1 MTNLCENTNIN
12 ATFDLLKKIALNP
25 STKAE
30 DIPETIVIISDMQI
44 DSGTGPNWCYGSTK
58 KWTVDDAATEMEKI
72 RKDWEMCGLK
82 CPKLVYWNVN
92 ASNDTILDKGP
103 DVSFVSGCSPVVF
116 EQVIK
121 GVTGYDLMLDKLMSK
136 RYAEVE

>member
-1 MTNLCENTNIN
+1 
-12 ATFDLLKKIALNP
+12 
-25 STKAE
+25 
-30 DIPETIVIISDMQI
+30 
-44 DSGTGPNWCYGSTK
+44 
-58 KWTVDDAATEMEKI
+58 MEKI

-103 DVSFVSGCSPVVF
+103 DVSFVSGCSPVIF